1 MGDAFIN
8 RKFVLARIWSLF
20 GLACLGIVK
29 TVLFALATKCWQKHI
44 SSTVKQWLPVH
55 SDYLCTVTTW
65 LLGLYFC
72 SLFAH
77 LFHTTSKAHI
87 QVRRSNSSNYQRQST
102 FSRFLLAYCNWNCD
116 NFYWTDTFFDQSRPK
131 VWCLLDRLQMYIK
144 CISNVYQR
152 QTRKP

>member
-1 MGDAFIN
+1 MDWLQNADKNTFPVQSN
-8 RKFVLARIWSLF
+8 SDYL
-20 GLACLGIVK
+20 C
-29 TVLFALATKCWQKHI
+29 TVTTC
-44 SSTVKQWLPVH
+44 VQWLPVY

>member
-1 MGDAFIN
+1 M
-8 RKFVLARIWSLF
+8 LT
-20 GLACLGIVK
+20 K
-29 TVLFALATKCWQKHI
+29 THFQYSQTCV
-44 SSTVKQWLPVH
+44 QWLPVY
-55 SDYLCTVTTW
+55 SDYLCRVTTW

-144 CISNVYQR
+144 DKHENPKCETACNFPEMIRDMSEQKSISIVCE
-152 QTRKP
+152 